1 MEGVPRETVE
11 QFVDATHRLA
21 AYGVVQCSSGNMS
34 WRVGDDLMAVTGTGA
49 WLERIEETQIAL
61 CRISDGATVN
71 GARPSVESGFHA
83 GVLRERP
90 DIGVVLHCQSPCAT
104 AIACSRPDEINLAVI
119 PEVPFYIGE
128 PAIVPLLQPGS
139 AELAA
144 AVIEAAREHE
154 LLLLRNHGQVVLG
167 RDFDDALQRAGF
179 FELACEVLLRGRD
192 LQPLPAEFAAALRAW
207 MASGTRRA

>member
-1 MEGVPRETVE
+1 MTQLSPE
-11 QFVDATHRLA
+11 QSRAFVAACHSAA
-21 AYGVVQCSSGNMS
+21 AYGLVRFSSGNMS
-34 WRVGDDLMAVTGTGA
+34 WRVSDDLMAVTGTGS
-49 WLERIEETQIAL
+49 WLERIGEAQVAL

-104 AIACSRPDEINLAVI
+104 AIACGRPDEINFAVI

-128 PAIVPLLQPGS
+128 PAVVPLLQPGS

-167 RDFDDALQRAGF
+167 RNFDDALQRAGF
-179 FELACEVLLRGRD
+179 FELACEILLRGRD
-192 LQPLPAEFAAALRAW
+192 LQPLPAEFAAALRSW